1 MELMKKFLSRFDFS
15 IQPVTIL
22 PLLILVLTYPAM
34 KWLPNEYCYEN
45 HLIENFQLVIL
56 GATMAI
62 CLKAKTDKKFFISLF
77 LVCIILF
84 LREINCG
91 RTIFF
96 PIEGVENAFYSWK
109 DIPYGYLAHP
119 IYGLFMA
126 GSFLYFILTKSYK
139 VLFNY
144 MLNAK
149 LSFWNWL
156 FLFLGIILGT
166 IGEEI
171 SNMQLEE
178 MTETLFYLSFMAL
191 IYLQAHNKNY
201 IMQTENK
208 NEWLASKRRTINW

>member
-15 IQPVTIL
+15 VQPITIL
-22 PLLILVLTYPAM
+22 PLLVLVLTYPAM
-34 KWLPNEYCYEN
+34 KWLNVEYCYEN
-45 HLIENFQLVIL
+45 HLLENLQLVIL

-84 LREINCG
+84 LREVNCG

-109 DIPYGYLAHP
+109 DIPYGYLANP
-119 IYGLFMA
+119 IYGVFMA
-126 GSFLYFILTKSYK
+126 GCGLYFILTKSYQ

-144 MLNAK
+144 MVNAK

-171 SNMQLEE
+171 SNVQLEE

-208 NEWLASKRRTINW
+208 NE

>member
-1 MELMKKFLSRFDFS
+1 MFGRIKIFLEELKERLDFKFH
-15 IQPVTIL
+15 PVSIL
-22 PLLILVLTYPAM
+22 PLLFVLLTYPAM
-34 KWLPNEYCYEN
+34 KYLPVNYCYEN
-45 HLIENFQLVIL
+45 SLLENFQLFVLLSTFVVCI
-56 GATMAI
+56 
-62 CLKAKTDKKFFISLF
+62 KSKTDKKFFYSLA
-77 LVCIILF
+77 LVCVILF

-208 NEWLASKRRTINW
+208 NE

>member
-1 MELMKKFLSRFDFS
+1 MQS
-15 IQPVTIL
+15 
-22 PLLILVLTYPAM
+22 
-34 KWLPNEYCYEN
+34 
-45 HLIENFQLVIL
+45 
-56 GATMAI
+56 
-62 CLKAKTDKKFFISLF
+62 
-77 LVCIILF
+77 
-84 LREINCG
+84 
-91 RTIFF
+91 
-96 PIEGVENAFYSWK
+96 
-109 DIPYGYLAHP
+109 
-119 IYGLFMA
+119 
-126 GSFLYFILTKSYK
+126 ILTKSYK

-144 MLNAK
+144 MVNAK

-208 NEWLASKRRTINW
+208 NE

>member
-1 MELMKKFLSRFDFS
+1 MEFIKKFFSRLDFS
-15 IQPVTIL
+15 FQPVTIF
-22 PLLILVLTYPAM
+22 PLLILLLTYPAM
-34 KWLPNEYCYEN
+34 MWLPIEYCYEN
-45 HLIENFQLVIL
+45 HLIENFQLVVL
-56 GATMAI
+56 GATMVI

-96 PIEGVENAFYSWK
+96 PVEGVENAFYSWK

-119 IYGLFMA
+119 LYGLFMA
-126 GSFLYFILTKSYK
+126 GCGLYFILTKSYK

-144 MLNAK
+144 LINAK
-149 LSFWNWL
+149 LAVWNWI

-166 IGEEI
+166 LGEEI
-171 SNMQLEE
+171 SNMPLEE

-191 IYLQAHNKNY
+191 IYLQGQNKEY
-201 IMQTENK
+201 IKLTESK
-208 NEWLASKRRTINW
+208 ND

>member
-1 MELMKKFLSRFDFS
+1 MEKTTYHRS
-15 IQPVTIL
+15 
-22 PLLILVLTYPAM
+22 LIPA
-34 KWLPNEYCYEN
+34 LDT
-45 HLIENFQLVIL
+45 LIGDPEIVNPHSKRP
-56 GATMAI
+56 A
-62 CLKAKTDKKFFISLF
+62 KAEQ
-77 LVCIILF
+77 II
-84 LREINCG
+84 
-91 RTIFF
+91 
-96 PIEGVENAFYSWK
+96 
-109 DIPYGYLAHP
+109 IPYGYLAHP

-208 NEWLASKRRTINW
+208 NE